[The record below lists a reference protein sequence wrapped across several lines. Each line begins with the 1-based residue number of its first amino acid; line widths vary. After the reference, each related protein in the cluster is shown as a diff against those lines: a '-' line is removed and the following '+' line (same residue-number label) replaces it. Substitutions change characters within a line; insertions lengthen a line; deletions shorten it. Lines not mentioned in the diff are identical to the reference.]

1 MRACAFL
8 SKDCKHS
15 NTRSGT
21 IVQDYL
27 GFSFSVGAGWG
38 HGVSHRALSFWPLI
52 SAAQHGGGTSIPPN
66 DVVPI

>member
-1 MRACAFL
+1 MLFL
-8 SKDCKHS
+8 ARTA
-15 NTRSGT
+15 NTLILGLVLSYKT
-21 IVQDYL
+21 INL